1 MQKNFLFRRTGVIVT
16 LFALIL
22 GFACNIS
29 FASTPMQRELKVY
42 VDDREVKFP
51 DAKPYI
57 SEAGRTMVPI
67 RAVAESFGAKVDWD
81 AVLRKVT
88 ITYDDIEIEFLPDY
102 VEDVMLVRSIEKNQR
117 KPFN

>member
-57 SEAGRTMVPI
+57 MS
-67 RAVAESFGAKVDWD
+67 W
-81 AVLRKVT
+81 
-88 ITYDDIEIEFLPDY
+88 
-102 VEDVMLVRSIEKNQR
+102 KNNGSDSCSCR
-117 KPFN
+117 ELWSKG